1 MSASF
6 LGGLSRS
13 IEGDISNV
21 HEKGHYHCGAT
32 ASAISVDI
40 PRRLENASSRRKG
53 SARFAHPFPSQ
64 QDRRREPGGDMMAV
78 MLETA
83 KLPKRAVDAIDSLH
97 QDSVFQLGNIHEKVV
112 EVPILLDF
120 VREYDYWQAD
130 RGGKTATVEVRV
142 EKH

>member
-1 MSASF
+1 
-6 LGGLSRS
+6 
-13 IEGDISNV
+13 
-21 HEKGHYHCGAT
+21 
-32 ASAISVDI
+32 
-40 PRRLENASSRRKG
+40 
-53 SARFAHPFPSQ
+53 
-64 QDRRREPGGDMMAV
+64 MMAV